1 MFRYLACFSLLLN
14 LLACSKG
21 QQTAED
27 YQWLEHVDGKAAIA
41 WVDANNSETD
51 ARLGKSALY
60 QSLYQQALAVISSPE
75 RLPSIH
81 QKGEYVYNLWQDAEH
96 PRGLYRRSLASDFIA
111 KSPVWQTVIDLD
123 ALSAAENKQWVFKG
137 LNCLAPE
144 YRHCL
149 MSLSEGGGDT
159 IEVREFNAETLRFVA
174 QGFNLAAAKTNI
186 DWIDENQVYLGTD
199 FGADSQTNSG
209 YPRQVRLWSRGT
221 PFTDAK
227 LLYSADKTSVSA
239 SGHRYKDGQYS
250 VDIITDATTFWESRY
265 HLLVNGEL
273 SDIALPPS
281 ATINDFI
288 KGQLLV
294 SLKQEW
300 QFNGRIFPE
309 GAVLLIRPQALVT
322 PEKAAA
328 HDITLLIEPSTEFIV
343 EELHTS
349 PRGIIAI
356 GLVDVKAQA
365 RLYTSINGAWRFE
378 ALDLP
383 SVGSLS
389 IETIDQKSGAF
400 FARFEDFLTPPS
412 LYYIDTNLKSQLVAA
427 QAASFDAS
435 QFKVE
440 QFFANS
446 VDGTRVPYFAVMKKD
461 IEFNGK
467 NPTHIFSY
475 GGFRVSLKPSYS
487 GSYEDLNGAYGKL
500 WLERGGVF
508 VLANIRGGGEYG
520 PAWHSAV
527 LLENRHKAYE
537 DFEAVA
543 QDLTN
548 KKITSAKHLGIEGR
562 SNGGLLVA
570 ATMVRHPELYGAV
583 ISGVPLLDMQRYHT
597 LLAGASWMAEYG
609 NPDIES
615 NWQWL
620 KAYSPFQ
627 NVGADQH
634 YPPILFYTSTKDD
647 RVHPGHARK
656 MAAKMKAQGH
666 SVEYYENREGGH
678 GGSSTKEQLAK
689 RIALGYTLL
698 WQTLP

>member
-1 MFRYLACFSLLLN
+1 MLRFLVLISLAIN

-21 QQTAED
+21 PESPEN
-27 YQWLEHVDGKAAIA
+27 YQWLEEVEGKPAIA
-41 WVDANNSETD
+41 WVEASNRETES
-51 ARLGKSALY
+51 RLTKSPLY
-60 QSLYQQALAVISSPE
+60 QTLYEQALTILSSPE
-75 RLPSIH
+75 RLPSIS
-81 QKGEYVYNLWQDAEH
+81 QKGEYVYNLWQDSDH
-96 PRGLYRRSLASDFIA
+96 PRGLYRRSLVSDFTN
-111 KSPVWQTVIDLD
+111 KSPTWETVIDFD
-123 ALSAAENKQWVFKG
+123 ALSATENKQWVFKG

-144 YRHCL
+144 NRLCL
-149 MSLSEGGGDT
+149 MSISEGGGDT
-159 IEVREFNAETLRFVA
+159 IEIREFDAETLKFVA
-174 QGFNLAAAKTNI
+174 QGFNLLAAKTTI
-186 DWIDENQVYLGTD
+186 DWIDENQVFVGTD
-199 FGADSQTNSG
+199 FGADSQTDSG
-209 YPRQVRLWSRGT
+209 YPRQVRIWNRGT
-221 PFTDAK
+221 PINDAK
-227 LLYSADKTSVSA
+227 LIYSAEKSSVSA

-250 VDIITDATTFWESRY
+250 VDIITDATTFWESR
-265 HLLVNGEL
+265 HQLLINGKL
-273 SDIALPPS
+273 SEIALPTT

-300 QFNGRIFPE
+300 QFNGRILPQ
-309 GAVLLIRPQALVT
+309 GAVLLVRPQALVT

-328 HDITLLIEPSTEFIV
+328 HDITLLIEPGNDFIV
-343 EELHTS
+343 EEIHAS
-349 PRGIIAI
+349 PRGILVI
-356 GLVDVKAQA
+356 GLVDVKASA
-365 RLYTSINGAWRFE
+365 RLYTSVNGQWRFQN
-378 ALDLP
+378 LDLP
-383 SVGSLS
+383 AVGSLS
-389 IETIDQKSGAF
+389 IETIDHKTGEF

-412 LYYIDTNLKSQLVAA
+412 LYHVDSNLNARVVAA
-427 QAASFDAS
+427 QPASFDAS

-440 QFFANS
+440 QYFANS
-446 VDGTRVPYFAVMKKD
+446 TDGTKIPYFAVMKKD
-461 IEFNGK
+461 MQLDGK

-475 GGFRVSLKPSYS
+475 GGFRLSLKPSYS

-520 PAWHSAV
+520 PAWHSSV

-543 QDLTN
+543 RDLVS
-548 KKITSAKHLGIEGR
+548 KKITSAEHLGIEGR
-562 SNGGLLVA
+562 SNGGLLVG

-597 LLAGASWMAEYG
+597 MLAGASWMAEYG

-620 KAYSPFQ
+620 KDYSPFQ
-627 NVGADQH
+627 NVSADKK
-634 YPPILFYTSTKDD
+634 YPPILFYTSTRDD

-666 SVEYYENREGGH
+666 LVEYYENREGGH

-689 RIALGYTLL
+689 RVALGYTLL

>member
-14 LLACSKG
+14 LLACSTE
-21 QQTAED
+21 QDSAED
-27 YQWLEHVDGKAAIA
+27 YQWLEQVEGKAAIA
-41 WVDANNSETD
+41 WVDANNSETA

-60 QSLYQQALAVISSPE
+60 QPLYDQALAILSSPE
-75 RLPSIH
+75 RLPKID
-81 QKGEYVYNLWQDAEH
+81 QKGDYVYNLWQDTEH
-96 PRGLYRRSLASDFIA
+96 PRGVYRRSLVSDFIA
-111 KSPVWQTVIDLD
+111 NAPVWQTVVDLD
-123 ALSAAENKQWVFKG
+123 ALSAEENKKWVFKG

-144 YRHCL
+144 YRLCL
-149 MSLSEGGGDT
+149 LSLSEGGGDT
-159 IEVREFNAETLRFVA
+159 IEVREFNTETLSFVA

-199 FGADSQTNSG
+199 FGADSQTDSG
-209 YPRQVRLWSRGT
+209 YPRQVRIWSRGT
-221 PFTDAK
+221 AFTDAK
-227 LLYSADKTSVSA
+227 LLYSADKSSVSA
-239 SGHRYKDGQYS
+239 SGHRYKDGQFS

-265 HLLVNGEL
+265 QLLANGKL
-273 SDIALPPS
+273 SDIALPS
-281 ATINDFI
+281 TATINDFI

-300 QFNGRIFPE
+300 QFNGRLFPE

-328 HDITLLIEPSTEFIV
+328 HDIALLIEPSPEFIV
-343 EELHTS
+343 EELHAS
-349 PRGIIAI
+349 PRGILAI

-365 RLYTSINGAWRFE
+365 RLYTSVNGNWRSQ

-412 LYYIDTNLKSQLVAA
+412 LYYLDTNLKSQVVAA

-435 QFKVE
+435 ELKVE
-440 QFFANS
+440 QYFAQS
-446 VDGTRVPYFAVMKKD
+446 ADGTQVPYFAVMKKD
-461 IEFNGK
+461 TQFDGK

-487 GSYEDLNGAYGKL
+487 GSYEDLNGVYGKL

-520 PAWHSAV
+520 PAWHSSV

-543 QDLTN
+543 QDLVN

-583 ISGVPLLDMQRYHT
+583 ISGVPLLDMQRYHR

-620 KAYSPFQ
+620 KTYSPFQ
-627 NVGADQH
+627 KVSAEQQ

-666 SVEYYENREGGH
+666 RVEYYENREGGH

-689 RIALGYTLL
+689 RVALGYTLL
-698 WQTLP
+698 WETLR